1 MRRLDRLVIK
11 ELLGPWVFGVAMFT
25 TLLIAATYLN
35 RIADYIVQGVPAG
48 RIGEIVL
55 LLSPA
60 ILVKTFAMSTL
71 LAALLAFGRLS
82 GDSEIVALRAAGA
95 SLWRILLPVI
105 LFASAAAGVSFVFN
119 EALVPAAAKRS
130 TAIAKELANSIKGKS
145 DQPIAQP
152 QIENGRVTM
161 MIVAR
166 EFSLAQR
173 ALRGVTLVLYD
184 KEGKET
190 WFVLANQLVFRARND
205 WRIEGGAEM
214 LSRDGSNRV
223 RFDSAWPTDVPMLK
237 ATPEQLAA
245 SGINDPDF
253 SSMAEL
259 REQIDRAKRDGTLT
273 DEQIRNREYWYW
285 NKLAL
290 PLAALMFGSLGAG
303 LGIRS
308 ARTGTATGF
317 ALAIGILFGYLTLGN
332 FMNVWAMGGVIPAWL
347 ASFTP
352 IVLGAAATVIVVA
365 RKNR

>member
-1 MRRLDRLVIK
+1 MKRIDRLVIK
-11 ELLGPWVFGVAMFT
+11 ELLGPWIFGVAMFT
-25 TLLIAATYLN
+25 TLLIAATYLG

-48 RIGEIVL
+48 RIGEIL
-55 LLSPA
+55 LLLMPA

-95 SLWRILLPVI
+95 SLWRILLPVV
-105 LFASAAAGVSFVFN
+105 LFASAAAAVAFACN
-119 EALVPAAAKRS
+119 EGLVPAAAKRS
-130 TAIAKELANSIKGKS
+130 TAIAKELANTIKGKS
-145 DQPIAQP
+145 DQPISQP
-152 QIENGRVTM
+152 QIENGRLTM

-173 ALRGVTLVLYD
+173 ALRGVVLVLYD
-184 KEGKET
+184 KQGVET
-190 WFVLANQLVFRARND
+190 YIVYAKQLVFRGRDD
-205 WRIEGGAEM
+205 WRMEGGAEIV
-214 LSRDGSNRV
+214 SRDGSIRV
-223 RFDSAWPTDVPMLK
+223 RADSAWPTDIPMVK

-253 SSMAEL
+253 NSMAEL
-259 REQIDRAKRDGTLT
+259 KSQIDRAKRDGTLT

-290 PLAALMFGSLGAG
+290 PLAALMFGALGAG

-317 ALAIGILFGYLTLGN
+317 ALAIGILFTYLTLGN
-332 FMNVWAMGGVIPAWL
+332 FMNVWAMGGVIPTWL

-352 IVLGAAATVIVVA
+352 IVLGAAATVVVVV